1 MKQLSDSAFQTNAVE
16 GEQFEIILGEL
27 RSDLKLRKTGLVLT
41 RAHYSSRLYVSSH
54 CRTPGVAQ
62 IL

>member
-1 MKQLSDSAFQTNAVE
+1 VKQVADSAFRINAVD
-16 GEQFEIILGEL
+16 GKQFEIILGEL
-27 RSDLKLRKTGLVLT
+27 RSDLKLRKTGLVLI
-41 RAHYSSRLYVSSH
+41 RALYSSRLYGCSH

>member
-1 MKQLSDSAFQTNAVE
+1 VKQLADSAFQINAVDV
-16 GEQFEIILGEL
+16 EQFEIILGEL

-41 RAHYSSRLYVSSH
+41 RALYSSRLYGYSH

>member
-1 MKQLSDSAFQTNAVE
+1 MKQLTDSAFQIYAVD

-41 RAHYSSRLYVSSH
+41 RELYSSRLYVSSH
-54 CRTPGVAQ
+54 CRNPGVAQ

>member
-1 MKQLSDSAFQTNAVE
+1 MEQLPDSTFQINVVD

-27 RSDLKLRKTGLVLT
+27 RSDLKLRKTGSVLT
-41 RAHYSSRLYVSSH
+41 KAFYSSRLYGSSH
-54 CRTPGVAQ
+54 CRTPGAAQ